1 MRSTITKIANYLPST
16 VVTSTQIEEI
26 VRNQG
31 INIPRNILEQKFGIS
46 ERRYADSNTQA
57 SDLAV
62 GAAKKILQ
70 NIDKTTVDC
79 LIFAAGSSDLIEPAT
94 ANIVQAK
101 LKLFCP
107 TFDVKNACNSFV
119 NALQLADS
127 LIKSGQYRKILIATG
142 EKLSSIIKLD
152 LEDKKDLANRF
163 ACLSMGD
170 GGAAALIESSND
182 ECGIYAQLFES
193 HGEHWELCTVPGGGS
208 MHPHDGT
215 KVYFEGK
222 TKELRD
228 IFLVKKDRIVER
240 CLDQA
245 KWQIEDIDHFFMH
258 HVSESTFDLVAKSM
272 NIKTHKF
279 YNVIKKHG
287 NMASASI
294 PFAMSDAVD
303 SGLLKKGDKIML
315 IGLAAGISISIQL
328 MIW

>member
-31 INIPRNILEQKFGIS
+31 ISIPRNILEQKFGIS

-94 ANIVQAK
+94 ANIVQSK

-127 LIKSGQYRKILIATG
+127 LIKSGQYNKILIATG

-182 ECGIYAQLFES
+182 ESGIYAQLFES

-258 HVSESTFDLVAKSM
+258 HVSESTFDLVAKSI

-279 YNVIKKHG
+279 YNVINKHG

-294 PFAMSDAVD
+294 PFAMSEAIDNGV
-303 SGLLKKGDKIML
+303 LKKGDKIML